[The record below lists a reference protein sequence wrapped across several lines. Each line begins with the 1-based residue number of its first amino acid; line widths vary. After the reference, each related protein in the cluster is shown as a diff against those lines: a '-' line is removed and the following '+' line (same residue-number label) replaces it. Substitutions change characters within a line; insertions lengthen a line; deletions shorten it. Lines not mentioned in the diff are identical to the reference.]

1 MSFWISIPGHKGL
14 TNTRLI
20 WLLLGICVVV
30 FVIVVVRSPKQ
41 ADREGVKTEAVQKP
55 VREIAPEKPV
65 TAEISQEAMVPQK
78 KRETYEEPEQPRD
91 DVPEVVTLQ
100 ARVTGIDPDMEMV
113 MLDGQ
118 WYNSAS
124 LDLSRVRIG
133 NLVEVTYPKKKIAK
147 GLTLI
152 SSIRVI
158 GLPEEETEDEGEP
171 EKEGSKGEK
180 LATEAEVPP
189 EEPTEEEIQE
199 AGTGALR
206 VMEGR
211 VRVIDPDL
219 AVIVVD
225 GITFEAAS
233 YDPTGLQTPLFNLTR
248 FQTGDIVRVTYT
260 KEKRGN
266 MAESIELI
274 EPR

>member
-1 MSFWISIPGHKGL
+1 MISRICIPGHKGM
-14 TNTRLI
+14 TRTSLI
-20 WLLLGICVVV
+20 WLLLGVCVAVV
-30 FVIVVVRSPKQ
+30 LIVVLRSPKE
-41 ADREGVKTEAVQKP
+41 AKREGVKTEAVQRP
-55 VREIAPEKPV
+55 VKEPA
-65 TAEISQEAMVPQK
+65 T
-78 KRETYEEPEQPRD
+78 EEPARGEAAQQKIIPQRQTPPDEESEQSKNN
-91 DVPEVVTLQ
+91 VPEVVTLE

-124 LDLSRVRIG
+124 VDLSRIRIG

-152 SSIRVI
+152 SSIRVL

-171 EKEGSKGEK
+171 EKEGSQGEK
-180 LATEAEVPP
+180 LATEAAVQP
-189 EEPTEEEIQE
+189 EEHPEEEIQE
-199 AGTGALR
+199 VGTGEPQ

-225 GITFEAAS
+225 GITFQAAS
-233 YDPTGLQTPLFNLTR
+233 YDATGLQTPLFNLTR
-248 FQTGDIVRVTYT
+248 FQTGDVVRVTYT
-260 KEKRGN
+260 KEKHGN
-266 MAESIELI
+266 MAELIELI